1 MDAWAI
7 RVVIHRGVSSGH
19 HPTVSAITQ
28 RGIYFLAQLS
38 CPHTHTRFVKKKK
51 KKTLDLA
58 DEHECS
64 PSRKGLLRVKE
75 PPPALPHLLPV
86 LCKITAQRH
95 PLFIPHNHCIPVDG
109 GKKTDPLPVSQT
121 AVFLPPLHFHS
132 VKKKKKKTSSR
143 YLALRLKSIAVS
155 PGRYRWQCCCAA
167 AESSEHLEGWIQ
179 LQLMIPSP
187 APGQAMDPPRAS
199 PTLAEW
205 NQVFAVSVHFVRPPV
220 GPVLARLRC
229 RAPTARILI
238 LQTRYGLGAL
248 RGRGGGGTGVSGRLQ
263 IKSFFFFF
271 FFFFGQVAFRGEGL
285 RSKAADR
292 FFFIFF
298 F

>member
-1 MDAWAI
+1 M
-7 RVVIHRGVSSGH
+7 VIHRGVSSGH

-38 CPHTHTRFVKKKK
+38 CPHTYTHTLCKKK

-109 GKKTDPLPVSQT
+109 GKKNRPSSRLTDCCLSSPSSFP
-121 AVFLPPLHFHS
+121 FC
-132 VKKKKKKTSSR
+132 KEKKKKTSSR

-155 PGRYRWQCCCAA
+155 PGRYR
-167 AESSEHLEGWIQ
+167 
-179 LQLMIPSP
+179 
-187 APGQAMDPPRAS
+187 
-199 PTLAEW
+199 
-205 NQVFAVSVHFVRPPV
+205 
-220 GPVLARLRC
+220 
-229 RAPTARILI
+229 
-238 LQTRYGLGAL
+238 
-248 RGRGGGGTGVSGRLQ
+248 
-263 IKSFFFFF
+263 
-271 FFFFGQVAFRGEGL
+271 
-285 RSKAADR
+285 
-292 FFFIFF
+292 
-298 F
+298 

>member
-38 CPHTHTRFVKKKK
+38 CPHTHTHTHTLCKKKK
-51 KKTLDLA
+51 KKYTGSRRRTWVLA
-58 DEHECS
+58 KPKRASACKGASSS
-64 PSRKGLLRVKE
+64 PPTPSTRSLQDHGPA
-75 PPPALPHLLPV
+75 PPPLYSPQSLHS
-86 LCKITAQRH
+86 RRWRE
-95 PLFIPHNHCIPVDG
+95 
-109 GKKTDPLPVSQT
+109 KKTDPLPVSQT

-205 NQVFAVSVHFVRPPV
+205 NRVFAVSVHFVRPPV

-248 RGRGGGGTGVSGRLQ
+248 RGRGGGGAGVSGRLQ

-271 FFFFGQVAFRGEGL
+271 FFFLV
-285 RSKAADR
+285 K
-292 FFFIFF
+292 
-298 F
+298 